1 MTETTQTTAVTQEV
15 TNATQVKIS
24 GIVPTLNPNVFQLV
38 LRSENTKPSAAGSGP
53 EGFSMFMSTYSQNN
67 VEKRVKYHAVDANFL
82 EGYNLADVTRG
93 ADGKIQSVD
102 LHNVDPISGEMISGA
117 VELNSLQRVKD
128 IKNPLNGNSILPE
141 RLPEHKLVLT
151 ETFVQKF
158 NKDKNDMITWSQK
171 PKQNPAT
178 KQTLCNQGKPI
189 YRNVDLTFDMNKEDV
204 YIKHDGTEPASVN
217 ADPFSTTSDGLMG

>member
-1 MTETTQTTAVTQEV
+1 
-15 TNATQVKIS
+15 
-24 GIVPTLNPNVFQLV
+24 
-38 LRSENTKPSAAGSGP
+38 
-53 EGFSMFMSTYSQNN
+53 
-67 VEKRVKYHAVDANFL
+67 
-82 EGYNLADVTRG
+82 
-93 ADGKIQSVD
+93 
-102 LHNVDPISGEMISGA
+102 MISGA
-117 VELNSLQRVKD
+117 VVLSSLKRVKD

-158 NKDKNDMITWSQK
+158 NKDKNDMITWSQN

-178 KQTLCNQGKPI
+178 KQILCNQGRPI